1 MITAALVLIYLKME
15 VSLVFNFIN
24 IWLIFMENVWIKNN
38 GNKEIN
44 KISFYMS
51 QYSEYFYT
59 IRK

>member
-44 KISFYMS
+44 KIPYYMS